1 VPLGFQIY
9 PDLGFL
15 FIRAQGVITQEERV
29 QTMLAWLED
38 PDYKRCVDALFDITR
53 ADSTPRLSELRQLI
67 ALLQQNMPDDGPRKL
82 AIVTGKPITFV
93 VAQEF
98 ESLVESK
105 GIRLKVK
112 VFHDRDEAWHWL
124 RPDEEQPGPR

>member
-1 VPLGFQIY
+1 MPLGFQIY

-29 QTMLAWLED
+29 QTMLALLED
-38 PDYKRCVDALFDITR
+38 PGYTRCVDALFDITR
-53 ADSTPRLSELRQLI
+53 ADSTPKLSDLRQLI
-67 ALLQQNMPDDGPRKL
+67 TILQQRMPGEGPRKL
-82 AIVTGKPITFV
+82 AIVTGKPITFA

-98 ESLVESK
+98 EGLVEAR
-105 GIRLKVK
+105 GLPLQVK